1 MKRNEG
7 NLDRI
12 LRFGAGGVLVALA
25 ATETLG
31 PWAYLGVVPLLTGAL
46 GMCPLYS
53 LLGINTCP
61 ISKR

>member
-12 LRFGAGGVLVALA
+12 LRVGAGVVLIALA
-25 ATETLG
+25 ATNTLG
-31 PWAYLGVVPLLTGAL
+31 PWAYVGVVPLLTGAV
-46 GMCPLYS
+46 GMCPLYK
-53 LLGINTCP
+53 LLGINSCP